1 MMNSFEIFNKLLE
14 KEKEEFYR
22 YDEISFPYKFLM
34 RFGASTLSVTLATAI
49 VYPLDTLKRRCQVD
63 GALGYK
69 HTNLRPNDISLGRFI
84 YNTDGPKAFYHGFSM
99 CLARNIPTAFL

>member
-1 MMNSFEIFNKLLE
+1 MMNSFEVFNKLLE

-49 VYPLDTLKRRCQVD
+49 VYPLDTLKRRC
-63 GALGYK
+63 
-69 HTNLRPNDISLGRFI
+69 
-84 YNTDGPKAFYHGFSM
+84 
-99 CLARNIPTAFL
+99 